1 MYSALFQILKRLD
14 PEFTHHWGMRVVKL
28 AGLAPLRQRVRQRT
42 QPAPV
47 LAVACAGMTFGSP
60 VGLAAGFDKNAEAVV
75 GMYAL
80 GFDHVEIGTVT
91 RHAQSGNPKPR
102 LFRLPEDNALI
113 NRMGFNNDGADAIAK
128 RLAKLREKNIPL
140 PVIGVNIGKS
150 RVTPLD
156 EAVADYVYSTRA
168 MASLADYLVVN
179 VSSPNTPGLRGLQDE
194 KELRPLL
201 AAVCSAA
208 GETPVFVKIAPDL
221 DDSAIHSVCAL
232 VVELNLAGIVATNT
246 TVGRSGLVT
255 RADSVQEMGEGGLSG
270 QPLGRRSE
278 EVLRLIRQTL
288 PRSIAVISV
297 GGVFTGQDVADR
309 LDAGANLVQA
319 YTGFVYRGPLF
330 AAHLTRELARA
341 RS

>member
-1 MYSALFQILKRLD
+1 MYPALFQILKRLD

-28 AGLAPLRQRVRQRT
+28 AGLAPFRQRVRQRT